1 MVLNPLTNIQSKDK
15 LEKIPEEYQKFMKKF
30 RKNVLVTFGIR
41 FMPDEDIMNV
51 LVQAMRA

>member
-15 LEKIPEEYQKFMKKF
+15 LQKIPVEYQKFMKKF